1 MSFSHEVKEEL
12 SKLINYKDKQILKAE
27 FLGYILTANSNQKE
41 NGIEFVTENEF
52 NIEAFYKILFNL
64 DIEYDPCTK
73 GKFYLASIPFSSKIE
88 ECLELVTSTD
98 ENILKTIVKGA
109 FLGAGSLNEPE
120 KKYHLEISFQNEKNA
135 NYILNICK
143 YFYINLKLLES
154 KNKYILYLKESEEIS
169 KFLALIGANKAVLK
183 FEEIRIMREM
193 KNNVNRLVN
202 CETANINK
210 TVNAAVDQIN
220 DIKFI
225 QKMNKFEELSEE
237 LRKIALLRLENP
249 DATLKELG
257 TMLDEPL
264 GKSGVNH
271 RFKKIHNFAEE
282 LKK

>member
-135 NYILNICK
+135 NYILNI
-143 YFYINLKLLES
+143 
-154 KNKYILYLKESEEIS
+154 
-169 KFLALIGANKAVLK
+169 
-183 FEEIRIMREM
+183 
-193 KNNVNRLVN
+193 
-202 CETANINK
+202 
-210 TVNAAVDQIN
+210 
-220 DIKFI
+220 
-225 QKMNKFEELSEE
+225 
-237 LRKIALLRLENP
+237 
-249 DATLKELG
+249 
-257 TMLDEPL
+257 
-264 GKSGVNH
+264 
-271 RFKKIHNFAEE
+271 
-282 LKK
+282 